1 VTRGE
6 TFYVGVD
13 GGASKTLAVIV
24 DAEGR
29 ERGQGTAGRANHAVV
44 GLEPAIE
51 QVHQAVVDAAR
62 MAGTALPLRAAWI
75 GLAGLD
81 RPADHVALLP
91 GLRAI
96 AQDIELVNDAELI
109 LSALD
114 GGVGVAIISG
124 TGSNTVGWDAGGRV
138 TRAGGWG
145 HVMGDEGSGYDIG
158 RACLK
163 AAARASDGRGPATAL
178 LDLIMRE
185 WRLDDPS
192 AMFGRVYPEDKV
204 VVARLS
210 TLAFAAARGGDVV
223 ARGIVERAADELA
236 VAALAAGAPLHFPHE
251 LPLALG
257 GGVLTHEEDYR
268 VAVLDRIRRGRDLGQ
283 VAVVAR
289 PAENAARAARRLAAQ
304 AEEPRPGSRGA
315 SEGST
320 R

>member
-1 VTRGE
+1 MTRE
-6 TFYVGVD
+6 DAFYAGVD
-13 GGASKTLAVIV
+13 GGASKTLAVVV
-24 DAEGR
+24 DAAGR
-29 ERGQGTAGRANHAVV
+29 ERGRGTAGCANHAVV
-44 GLEPAIE
+44 GLDMAVG
-51 QVHQAVVDAAR
+51 QVRKAVAEATR
-62 MAGTALPLRAAWI
+62 LSGTPPPLRAAWI

-81 RPADHVALLP
+81 RPADYAALLP
-91 GLRAI
+91 GLRDI
-96 AQDIELVNDAELI
+96 AWDIELVNDAELI

-114 GGVGVAIISG
+114 GGVGVAVISG
-124 TGSNTVGWDAGGRV
+124 TGSNTVGRDAGGLT

-192 AMFGRVYPEDKV
+192 AMFGRVYPDDNV

-210 TLAFAAARGGDVV
+210 TLAFAAARGGDIV
-223 ARGIVERAADELA
+223 AQGIVERAADELA
-236 VAALAAGAPLHFPHE
+236 VAALTAGAPLHFPHG

-268 VAVLDRIRRGRDLGQ
+268 AAVLDRIRRGRDLGQ

-289 PAENAARAARRLAAQ
+289 PAENAARAARRLAART
-304 AEEPRPGSRGA
+304 EEPRPIRGGT